1 MGKHS
6 PLHQEE
12 QKGGEGITPL
22 VATRKCKEGLCEVD
36 RVTMSPATNPGME
49 KQEKVVLFLWRTMSS
64 HLKWNKHGSDE
75 PRRVPPP
82 ISTASGTRF
91 PYSAVLRRGTNPRS
105 DKTNV
110 VQGWERFE
118 GGEEGEKT

>member
-1 MGKHS
+1 VDKEALHWL
-6 PLHQEE
+6 PLGSAR
-12 QKGGEGITPL
+12 KGYVKSI
-22 VATRKCKEGLCEVD
+22 A

-49 KQEKVVLFLWRTMSS
+49 KQDKLVLFLWRTMSS
-64 HLKWNKHGSDE
+64 HLKWNKHASDQ

-82 ISTASGTRF
+82 IPTASGTRF

-110 VQGWERFE
+110 VQG
-118 GGEEGEKT
+118 